1 MPELPEVETVRSGL
15 APLISGHRI
24 EQVTVRHRG
33 LRWPVGRRLERQ
45 LEGRG
50 IQGVGRRGKYLLICC
65 DRGTLIVHLGMSGSL
80 CVVSASI
87 PAGKHDHLDV
97 TLDDG
102 RILRFN
108 DPRRFGSVHW
118 IEGDPLAHP
127 LLAPLGPEPLAP
139 DFDGDWLYRAT
150 RNRKAAI
157 KHILMDSHLLAGIG
171 NIYANEAL
179 FRAGIHPARS
189 AQRVSLARY
198 RRLAAAV
205 RDTLEKALAA
215 GGSTLRDFVDAT
227 GKPGYFQQ
235 YYEVYG
241 RAGAPCRVC
250 GAAVRAMRQGQR
262 STFYCPHCQR

>member
-15 APLISGHRI
+15 APLISGHLI

-80 CVVSASI
+80 CVVSAST

-127 LLAPLGPEPLAP
+127 LLAPLGLEPLAP

-205 RDTLEKALAA
+205 RDYFGESTRRRWKHAA
-215 GGSTLRDFVDAT
+215 GLR
-227 GKPGYFQQ
+227 
-235 YYEVYG
+235 G
-241 RAGAPCRVC
+241 RNREARLLSAVLRGVRKGWRAVPVC